1 MMGELD
7 KQNEKNKNSTASDK
21 VKKDIEDLE
30 QYIQELNQFVE
41 KVGIQEQERIQLFNE
56 FDSEVPEQVRQQR

>member
-56 FDSEVPEQVRQQR
+56 FDSEVPEQVR